1 VKKLTLQY
9 LCTRHIY
16 KFFLIS
22 RITRNGE
29 LHLCQT
35 PALVEFAETTLTSK
49 TLAGKGFRK
58 IE

>member
-1 VKKLTLQY
+1 M
-9 LCTRHIY
+9 CTRHIY